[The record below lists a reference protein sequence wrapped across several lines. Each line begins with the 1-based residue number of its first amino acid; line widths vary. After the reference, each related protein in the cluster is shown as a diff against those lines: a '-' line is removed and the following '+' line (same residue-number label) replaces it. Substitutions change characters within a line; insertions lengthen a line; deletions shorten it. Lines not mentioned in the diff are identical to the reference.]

1 MKLGVATTIFLVS
14 VALTLLLYYFHFIRK
29 GDALDFIESYTTFVL
44 STLAV
49 LIFLGIL
56 LLGIKATLL
65 FLAFLLLYYILL
77 YSR

>member
-1 MKLGVATTIFLVS
+1 MRTGIAAAIFLVS

-29 GDALDFIESYTTFVL
+29 GGALEFIESHTTFVL
-44 STLAV
+44 SSLAV

>member
-1 MKLGVATTIFLVS
+1 MRLGVANAIFLVS
-14 VALTLLLYYFHFIRK
+14 VVLTLLLYYFHFIRK
-29 GDALDFIESYTTFVL
+29 GGALEFIESYITFVL
-44 STLAV
+44 SSLAV

>member
-1 MKLGVATTIFLVS
+1 MRLGIAIAIFLVS

-65 FLAFLLLYYILL
+65 FLAFLLLYSMLL